1 MFIPESLLQKE
12 KDHVEGFAPEV
23 AWVTCGG
30 GEKLTERL
38 CVRPTS
44 ETMFCDHYKDIIH
57 SYRDLPKKYNQW
69 CSVVRWEKTT
79 RPFLRS
85 LEFLWQ
91 EGHTAHATAEEA
103 QEETIKM
110 LNVYATFCEK
120 YLAIPVVKGRK
131 TDKEKF
137 AGAEETYTIESLMH
151 SGIALQSGT
160 SHNFGDGFAKAF
172 GIQYTDKD
180 NQLKYVHQTSWG
192 MTTRMIGAIIM
203 VHGDDSGLVL
213 PPKIAPT
220 QLMIIPIAQ
229 HKEGVL
235 DKADELFERLKA
247 IGIRVKVDDSEK
259 SPGFKFSEQ
268 EMRGIPLRIEIG
280 PRDIENNQC
289 ILVRRD
295 NGEKTTVSLDELET
309 VVPALL
315 ETIHTAMFEKAKA
328 HRDARTY
335 TATDMDAFAKQLE
348 TSPGFI
354 KAMWCGDVA
363 CENEIKE
370 KTGATSRCIPFE
382 QEQIADTCICCGKKA
397 TKMVYWGK
405 AY

>member
-1 MFIPESLLQKE
+1 
-12 KDHVEGFAPEV
+12 
-23 AWVTCGG
+23 
-30 GEKLTERL
+30 
-38 CVRPTS
+38 
-44 ETMFCDHYKDIIH
+44 
-57 SYRDLPKKYNQW
+57 
-69 CSVVRWEKTT
+69 
-79 RPFLRS
+79 
-85 LEFLWQ
+85 
-91 EGHTAHATAEEA
+91 
-103 QEETIKM
+103 M

>member
-1 MFIPESLLQKE
+1 
-12 KDHVEGFAPEV
+12 
-23 AWVTCGG
+23 
-30 GEKLTERL
+30 
-38 CVRPTS
+38 
-44 ETMFCDHYKDIIH
+44 
-57 SYRDLPKKYNQW
+57 
-69 CSVVRWEKTT
+69 
-79 RPFLRS
+79 
-85 LEFLWQ
+85 
-91 EGHTAHATAEEA
+91 
-103 QEETIKM
+103 
-110 LNVYATFCEK
+110 
-120 YLAIPVVKGRK
+120 
-131 TDKEKF
+131 
-137 AGAEETYTIESLMH
+137 MH

-363 CENEIKE
+363 CGNEIKE
-370 KTGATSRCIPFE
+370 KNGATSRCIPFE